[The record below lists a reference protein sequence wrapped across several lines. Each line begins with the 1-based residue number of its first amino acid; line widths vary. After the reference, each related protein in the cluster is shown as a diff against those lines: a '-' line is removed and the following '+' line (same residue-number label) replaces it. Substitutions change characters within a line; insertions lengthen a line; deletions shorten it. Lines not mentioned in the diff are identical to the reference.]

1 VTVRLAVGIEP
12 EWLLDLSPE
21 DLKESDELVWN
32 AQTERVERVTRL
44 AYGAVV
50 LEETRRPA
58 PPSPEASRL
67 LAEAALAGGFSA
79 GPKDAADS
87 AGFETVA
94 LRLEL
99 LREAFPDAGVPPA
112 DAAGLRQ
119 AIVDACEGRTSLAE
133 LRDADLRG
141 GWLGRLPP
149 QVAQLLRTET
159 PERVRLGG
167 GREVPIHYEAGKPPW
182 IESRLQD
189 FFGAST
195 GPMLCRGR
203 VPVTLHL
210 LAPNGRAV
218 QVTRDLAG
226 FWRQHYPAL
235 RRELG
240 RRYPRH
246 PWPEDGAT
254 AVPPPPKPPRR

>member
-1 VTVRLAVGIEP
+1 VTVRLAVGIQP
-12 EWLLDLSPE
+12 EWLLDLSSA
-21 DLKESDELVWN
+21 DLQESDELTWN
-32 AQTERVERVTRL
+32 PKTERVERVTRL

-50 LEETRRPA
+50 LEETRKPA

-67 LAEAALAGGFSA
+67 LADAALAGGFSP
-79 GPKDAADS
+79 GEPGG
-87 AGFETVA
+87 AGFDSLGV
-94 LRLEL
+94 RLEL

-112 DAAGLRQ
+112 EALGIRQ
-119 AIVDACEGRTSLAE
+119 LLIDACEGRTSLAE

-141 GWLGRLPP
+141 GFLGRLPP
-149 QVAQLLRTET
+149 AVGQLLRSET
-159 PERVRLGG
+159 PERVRLGS
-167 GREVPIHYEAGKPPW
+167 GREVPIHYEADKPPW

-195 GPMLCRGR
+195 GPAVCRGR

-218 QVTRDLAG
+218 QVTRDLAN
-226 FWRQHYPAL
+226 FWRQHYPTI

-254 AVPPPPKPPRR
+254 ATPPPPKPPRR